1 MKSQLTDET
10 IDVIWVANKIDLLED
25 KSRLSAIDCTQISAS
40 EGENIEELT
49 QKIIEIT
56 NSKQSQEQQ
65 IVVTNVRHFEA
76 LTNANEAIVQVTN
89 ALNIGVTGDLVAID
103 IRQALHFLG
112 EITGE
117 ISTDELLGNIF
128 SKFCIGK

>member
-1 MKSQLTDET
+1 M
-10 IDVIWVANKIDLLED
+10 
-25 KSRLSAIDCTQISAS
+25 
-40 EGENIEELT
+40 
-49 QKIIEIT
+49 
-56 NSKQSQEQQ
+56 
-65 IVVTNVRHFEA
+65 RHYEA
-76 LTNANEAIVQVTN
+76 LTKASEAIIQVAN
-89 ALNIGVTGDLVAID
+89 ALEIGISGDLVAID